1 MKGIAGLS
9 LLPLLAVASPII
21 PSSIHNGAAPILSSS
36 NAEEI
41 PDSYIIVF
49 KNHVDSASAA
59 AHQTWVQDIHMQHSE
74 LRKRSFPFTGDLFKG
89 LKASFDIAGSF
100 LGYTGHFDENVI
112 EAIRRHPDVSFFPVL
127 IVTPAREPS
136 TD

>member
-49 KNHVDSASAA
+49 KNHVDAASAA
-59 AHQTWVQDIHMQHSE
+59 AHQSWVQDIHMQHNE

-89 LKASFDIAGSF
+89 LKSSFDIAGSF
-100 LGYTGHFDENVI
+100 LGYSGHFDENVI
-112 EAIRRHPDVSFFPVL
+112 DAIRRHPDVSLFLACRRPTKGTV
-127 IVTPAREPS
+127 
-136 TD
+136 D